1 MIMRKFVEKLANST
15 CDKKIGNHQTLH
27 RVFVNKGDVLTVQS
41 FIYYDTTIC
50 KCCDAL
56 KVFAIDASYGTRST
70 TNACNSYRQYFKSKD
85 YEELYDMD
93 LFIEYIQKQLKEA
106 KN

>member
-15 CDKKIGNHQTLH
+15 CDKKIGNHRTLH
-27 RVFVNKGDVLTVQS
+27 RVFANKGDVLTVQS

-56 KVFAIDASYGTRST
+56 KVFAIDASYSTRST
-70 TNACNSYRQYFKSKD
+70 TDACNSYRQYFKSKD
-85 YEELYDMD
+85 YEELYNMD